1 VHNPTF
7 RKPRRI
13 LLVTLLIAV
22 LGFVSW
28 LLLRPDPEPTYQGKP
43 LSYWLDG
50 IGNGRTLEATEAVRE
65 LGTNAIPTLLRL
77 LKSRDSRLKLLLIQL
92 GSKQNVI
99 HLKWKTAQ
107 SRRFEAQFA
116 FTCLGV
122 QGRSAVPDL
131 IEIYRQSSPDPYN
144 DNRRVVAD
152 ISALVGPAASNAVP
166 LLVRD
171 STDTNDLIRLS
182 SVQALGYIHANPN
195 LVVPLLTRSLRDP
208 FEFVRE
214 SAASGLGPFGTNAQ
228 SAVPD
233 LIHTL
238 ADPSIRVRGSAATA
252 LRKIDPAAAKASITN
267 DSASQNMWIWVY
279 PAN

>member
-1 VHNPTF
+1 MAPPP
-7 RKPRRI
+7 PRPRTHLSRQTI
-13 LLVTLLIAV
+13 KLLARWHRQWTH
-22 LGFVSW
+22 
-28 LLLRPDPEPTYQGKP
+28 
-43 LSYWLDG
+43 
-50 IGNGRTLEATEAVRE
+50 IGATEAVRE

-131 IEIYRQSSPDPYN
+131 IEIYRQSRLDPYN
-144 DNRRVVAD
+144 DNRRAIAD
-152 ISALVGPAASNAVP
+152 IFALFGPAASNAVP

-171 STDTNDLIRLS
+171 STDTNDFIRLS
-182 SVQALGYIHANPN
+182 SVQALGYIHVNPS
-195 LVVPLLTRSLRDP
+195 LVVPILTRSLRDP
-208 FEFVRE
+208 FEFVRDT
-214 SAASGLGPFGTNAQ
+214 AAFSLGTFGTNAQ

-233 LIHTL
+233 LINAL
-238 ADPSIRVRGSAATA
+238 ADPSARVRGNAANA
-252 LRKIDPAAAKASITN
+252 LKTIDPNAAAKAGVTYYSPIPN
-267 DSASQNMWIWVY
+267 SLFREFPDN
-279 PAN
+279 